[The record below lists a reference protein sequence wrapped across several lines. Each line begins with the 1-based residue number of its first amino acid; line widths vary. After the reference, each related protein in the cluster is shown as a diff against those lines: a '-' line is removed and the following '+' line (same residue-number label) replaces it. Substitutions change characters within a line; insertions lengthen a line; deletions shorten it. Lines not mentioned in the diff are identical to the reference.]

1 MRMNEKKNK
10 HQWSQKENKWMLGK
24 KIDPDKRATTRI
36 DPDKITIENP
46 NRNRDEEKMVKQ
58 KRSTMKDEEMELAI
72 CKAPGLREFQ
82 STKVENGK
90 KH

>member
-36 DPDKITIENP
+36 EPDKRTIETP
-46 NRNRDEEKMVKQ
+46 Q
-58 KRSTMKDEEMELAI
+58 
-72 CKAPGLREFQ
+72 
-82 STKVENGK
+82 
-90 KH
+90 